1 MSRWDG
7 LSETRVQIH
16 SRVETPDDG
25 GSRSGSA
32 PERERWAP
40 VQPKPERAR
49 DEVAQPDRAGRDW
62 RQEVEGPDR
71 TYHLRNSE
79 WSTLRDVGAFRVL
92 AEQDLMRDAQAPD
105 VHRNDVRHLVEEG
118 LIDRKTAIVNH
129 QPTHLLVLTQEGKA
143 LLDDARDAGG
153 SDRQQYHSGLVK
165 PRELAHDVQI
175 YRAYQ
180 VERERIESDGG
191 QVRRVSL
198 DYELKRDYQAYLN
211 RQDKPDGVSFDD
223 EMEAFAAAHHLPVID
238 GHLELPDLRIE
249 YETED
254 GRLEYRDVE
263 LVTEHYSRGQVSGK
277 TRAGFTCYRT
287 GGSGGQARTGG
298 SPFDPRHLE
307 RMS

>member
-1 MSRWDG
+1 
-7 LSETRVQIH
+7 
-16 SRVETPDDG
+16 
-25 GSRSGSA
+25 
-32 PERERWAP
+32 
-40 VQPKPERAR
+40 
-49 DEVAQPDRAGRDW
+49 
-62 RQEVEGPDR
+62 
-71 TYHLRNSE
+71 
-79 WSTLRDVGAFRVL
+79 
-92 AEQDLMRDAQAPD
+92 MRDAQAPD

-249 YETED
+249 YETADVVGSEGGATPLTLIRRASLPLCVASRHRARCVEPGQPE
-254 GRLEYRDVE
+254 GR
-263 LVTEHYSRGQVSGK
+263 S
-277 TRAGFTCYRT
+277 
-287 GGSGGQARTGG
+287 
-298 SPFDPRHLE
+298 
-307 RMS
+307 